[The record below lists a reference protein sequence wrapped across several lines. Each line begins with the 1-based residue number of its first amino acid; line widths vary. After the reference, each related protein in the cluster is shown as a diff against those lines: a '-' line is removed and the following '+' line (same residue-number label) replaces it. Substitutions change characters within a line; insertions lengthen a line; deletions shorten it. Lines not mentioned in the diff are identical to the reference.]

1 LINAYVIDSEKM
13 KEKDLIV
20 ISAKGHVIRLPFA
33 SVSETSRDT
42 QGVRLMRMKEKDDK
56 VACVTWV

>member
-1 LINAYVIDSEKM
+1 M

-20 ISAKGHVIRLPFA
+20 ISEKGHVIRLPFT

-42 QGVRLMRMKEKDDK
+42 QGVRLMRMKEKGDK